1 MSDFRSAVREAWEAA
16 LDDDRAVS
24 IPVITDDFIEANGL
38 LVREYSDV
46 LIRRALIK
54 EFTALARGAAD
65 ATGQMT
71 LFGFPSVIAI
81 PATDRD
87 TEYDYMRTAKATF
100 ADLEAGESV
109 WVANVVAAQAKL
121 DAYRGALERV
131 RPSMEG
137 TDRTLADVLADLDDE
152 PLDPAA

>member
-1 MSDFRSAVREAWEAA
+1 MSDFRAAVREAWEAA
-16 LDDDRAVS
+16 LDDDRSVS
-24 IPVITDDFIEANGL
+24 IPVVADDFIEANEM

-65 ATGQMT
+65 STGQMT

-81 PATDRD
+81 PASDRD
-87 TEYDYMRTAKATF
+87 DEYDYMRTAKATF

-109 WVANVVAAQAKL
+109 RVANVVAAQAKL
-121 DAYRGALERV
+121 DSYRGALERV
-131 RPSMEG
+131 RPAMEG
-137 TDRTLADVLADLDDE
+137 SERTLADVLADFASEDL
-152 PLDPAA
+152 AA